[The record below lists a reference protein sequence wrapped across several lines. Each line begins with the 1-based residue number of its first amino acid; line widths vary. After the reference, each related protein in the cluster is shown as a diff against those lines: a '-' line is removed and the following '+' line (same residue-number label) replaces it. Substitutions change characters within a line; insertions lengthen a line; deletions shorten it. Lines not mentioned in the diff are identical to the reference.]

1 MFKAWVSPFQA
12 FQIHWSPTRRH
23 CFRFWSWGFPF
34 WFEIILDSL
43 GFSIQLLCCSELQWD
58 AIMPGAKAA
67 RARLEMDC
75 ATTGS
80 WQYVFKL
87 FLQKVMI
94 VNTHVN
100 IISTWAAV
108 FLGGSDPQKI
118 QKSRQPCRCVK
129 EAIALPGYL
138 VFLHRNMDAQ
148 VRKFYWN
155 LCQFIFESHK
165 FEYLFMFFGKQGKLT
180 GDWAPF
186 FSESALRQISVHLS
200 FLEGSV
206 GFNVCTWHPS
216 ILPGGCLQLLGH
228 FARVCHWAVVWRLEI
243 VVQARQMLD
252 DKIMIKN
259 AMIHAAD
266 KDDWFILDQILLE
279 ISQPRCQRLLG
290 VNGRIVYLFGKRPKV
305 KRYDEASKFPSVR
318 FFLLMCSLT
327 KSGLR
332 VTHYNFVW
340 SGHYHPVRCVP
351 VPDSSKT
358 TRTRFVDKSSSSWY
372 QVDIKLTPTKLLIVS
387 GFLSGCYARGSNIM
401 EGGGGSGTVFAANR
415 NRSRYWAF
423 GNSMKSFPLTYSGA
437 SHFAD
442 LCRNILLTR
451 RPDF

>member
-1 MFKAWVSPFQA
+1 M
-12 FQIHWSPTRRH
+12 
-23 CFRFWSWGFPF
+23 
-34 WFEIILDSL
+34 
-43 GFSIQLLCCSELQWD
+43 
-58 AIMPGAKAA
+58 
-67 RARLEMDC
+67 
-75 ATTGS
+75 
-80 WQYVFKL
+80 
-87 FLQKVMI
+87 
-94 VNTHVN
+94 
-100 IISTWAAV
+100 
-108 FLGGSDPQKI
+108 
-118 QKSRQPCRCVK
+118 
-129 EAIALPGYL
+129 
-138 VFLHRNMDAQ
+138 
-148 VRKFYWN
+148 
-155 LCQFIFESHK
+155 
-165 FEYLFMFFGKQGKLT
+165 
-180 GDWAPF
+180 
-186 FSESALRQISVHLS
+186 
-200 FLEGSV
+200 
-206 GFNVCTWHPS
+206 
-216 ILPGGCLQLLGH
+216 
-228 FARVCHWAVVWRLEI
+228 
-243 VVQARQMLD
+243 
-252 DKIMIKN
+252 
-259 AMIHAAD
+259 MIHAAD

-305 KRYDEASKFPSVR
+305 KRYDEASKFPSMR

-351 VPDSSKT
+351 VPDSSKI